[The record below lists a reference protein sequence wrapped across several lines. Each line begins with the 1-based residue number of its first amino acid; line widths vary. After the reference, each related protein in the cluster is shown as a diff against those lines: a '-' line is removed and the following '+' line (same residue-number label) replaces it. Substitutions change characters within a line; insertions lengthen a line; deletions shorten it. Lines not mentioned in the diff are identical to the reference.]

1 MGTEGASK
9 TILLVED
16 EKMLR
21 ESLAELLRDEGYQ
34 VAEASNGREGY
45 DQILKQPFDLV
56 ITDMRMPEMDGMT
69 LLQNIQKAAPSTP
82 VVVITAFGTVE
93 SAVAAMRTG
102 AADYLIKPVQF
113 EDVLVRVRRAL
124 EVGELRRD
132 QHIMTEQLASQ
143 STFHNLIGES
153 PAVVK
158 IFDLVRKLSTVRSSV
173 LIVGESGTGKELFAR
188 AIHYNGITR
197 EKPFVA
203 VN

>member
-132 QHIMTEQLASQ
+132 PRGAEA
-143 STFHNLIGES
+143 
-153 PAVVK
+153 A
-158 IFDLVRKLSTVRSSV
+158 VRS
-173 LIVGESGTGKELFAR
+173 IPAAAR
-188 AIHYNGITR
+188 
-197 EKPFVA
+197 
-203 VN
+203 